1 LTDSFIE
8 WIGRGTTESLACQKD
23 MKMMPDKV
31 LIKKILALA
40 MLTTI
45 LYVFFLM
52 NQLSHLH
59 EKWTIGLTLL

>member
-1 LTDSFIE
+1 
-8 WIGRGTTESLACQKD
+8 
-23 MKMMPDKV
+23 M
-31 LIKKILALA
+31 KILALA

>member
-1 LTDSFIE
+1 MD

-31 LIKKILALA
+31 TYQENIGFSNARDH
-40 MLTTI
+40 